1 MFLLAESKICG
12 HEQFKLLKWV
22 SKFLKFASNN
32 FKTSF
37 AFWHYCVH
45 KSIKSSSDKV
55 RCVFFNCLLL
65 NLDFIYA
72 ACLEIKKQK
81 EEFKKKQPKQSAL
94 YKQCIVLFS
103 FPSCHITAQL
113 YLLGCLF
120 SIAKQKGLRGS
131 VPLVTCD
138 FNIKYDS
145 IVFISEL
152 YIVQKVQ
159 IKISSLR

>member
-1 MFLLAESKICG
+1 MYLRLIQLFCLMQCYL
-12 HEQFKLLKWV
+12 QV
-22 SKFLKFASNN
+22 SIDWK
-32 FKTSF
+32 SF
-37 AFWHYCVH
+37 NH

-131 VPLVTCD
+131 VPLVTCAWEQYTYQC
-138 FNIKYDS
+138 NNS
-145 IVFISEL
+145 GVME
-152 YIVQKVQ
+152 V
-159 IKISSLR
+159 LRCLNS

>member
-1 MFLLAESKICG
+1 MTSSQLQYVSYQAESQSIMQILSCIPLKTITTVEARMEPPKCYIKERMNTCFWKI
-12 HEQFKLLKWV
+12 KIPT
-22 SKFLKFASNN
+22 FANC
-32 FKTSF
+32 TT
-37 AFWHYCVH
+37 H

-131 VPLVTCD
+131 VPLVTCA
-138 FNIKYDS
+138 
-145 IVFISEL
+145 
-152 YIVQKVQ
+152 
-159 IKISSLR
+159 RH

>member
-1 MFLLAESKICG
+1 MSIV
-12 HEQFKLLKWV
+12 KLR
-22 SKFLKFASNN
+22 FNNCLKFFVTFRQTCNQCCNS
-32 FKTSF
+32 KVLPYMDG
-37 AFWHYCVH
+37 WH

-131 VPLVTCD
+131 VPLVTC
-138 FNIKYDS
+138 
-145 IVFISEL
+145 VC
-152 YIVQKVQ
+152 Q
-159 IKISSLR
+159 IRDLWGRLKMFSHKN